1 MTSQQKLV
9 ALVGTLVHSVSFGTL
24 ELIINGAICHRNGII
39 TDIFDLDKQPDAL
52 NGVDEVVDYKGK
64 LIIPGFIDAH
74 CHAPQYVFT
83 GTGMDLPLLE
93 WLNKYTFPTESKFKD
108 EVFARYAYD
117 KAVRRHLKSGT
128 TFCAYYGTVH
138 LEASKVLAEIVQSVG
153 QRAFVGKVNMDRNSP
168 DFYIEETIKGCDDA
182 EAFVRYVLAMT
193 PTGKKFLDATDQDT
207 GATVET
213 MQAAGVLT
221 SAGFEERPTLLN
233 KVDSPLVLPILTPRF
248 VPTCTAEMMNRLGF
262 ISYKYGLP
270 VQSHLSESI
279 AEIAWV
285 KELHPDC
292 ATYADVY
299 NSCNLLHSATIMGH
313 ACYSNDA
320 ERTLLHRK
328 NATVVHCASSN
339 FNLCSGVMDVRL
351 FMADGIR
358 VGLGT
363 DVAGGH
369 SASMLDCMRQSLV
382 ASRVVGFDQR
392 GKDDAA
398 KTVSIHKEVVEYPP
412 MSYMEMFHLA
422 TVGSAEAL
430 GMGDVVGNFK
440 IGKALD
446 CLVVD
451 TDCKDSAID
460 IFDHEGAIEKF
471 QKFLFLGDD
480 RNIESIYVHGKKV
493 NP

>member
-1 MTSQQKLV
+1 MSSQKLV
-9 ALVGTLVHSVSFGTL
+9 AIVGTVVHSVSFGSL
-24 ELIINGAICHRNGII
+24 ELILNGAICHRNGII
-39 TDIFDLDKQPDAL
+39 TDVFDLDKQPDAL
-52 NGVDEVVDYKGK
+52 GSVDEVINHKGK
-64 LIIPGFIDAH
+64 LIMPGFVDAH
-74 CHAPQYVFT
+74 CHAPQYVFS

-93 WLNKYTFPTESKFKD
+93 WLNKYTFPTEARFKD
-108 EVFARYAYD
+108 EAYARYAYE

-138 LEASKVLAEIVQSVG
+138 LEASKVLAEIAHTIG

-168 DFYIEETIKGCDDA
+168 DFYIEETSKGCDDA
-182 EAFVRYVLAMT
+182 EAFARYVLGLT
-193 PTGKKFLDATDQDT
+193 PVGKDFLAAVDQDA
-207 GATVET
+207 GGSEEAMRAGGVET
-213 MQAAGVLT
+213 SAA
-221 SAGFEERPTLLN
+221 FEKRPTLLN
-233 KVDSPLVLPILTPRF
+233 KADSPLVLPILTPRF
-248 VPTCTAEMMNRLGF
+248 VPTCTSEMMDRLGL
-262 ISYKYGLP
+262 ISFKYGLP
-270 VQSHLSESI
+270 IQSHLSESI

-285 KELHPDC
+285 KDLHPDC
-292 ATYADVY
+292 ATYAEVY

-313 ACYSNDA
+313 CCFSNDA
-320 ERTLLHRK
+320 ERSLLRRK

-369 SASMLDCMRQSLV
+369 SASMLDCMRQSMV

-392 GKDDAA
+392 GKDEAS
-398 KTVSIHKEVVEYPP
+398 KTRSIHDEPVEYPP
-412 MSYMEMFHLA
+412 MTYMEMFHLA

-440 IGKALD
+440 VGKAMD

-451 TDCKDSAID
+451 TECENSPMD
-460 IFDHEGAIEKF
+460 IFEHEGMIEKF

-480 RNIESIYVHGKKV
+480 RNIESVYVHGKKV
-493 NP
+493 NA

>member
-1 MTSQQKLV
+1 MTSNGRLV
-9 ALVGTLVHSVSFGTL
+9 AIVGSVVHSVAFGTL
-24 ELIINGAICHRNGII
+24 ELITNGAVCHRNGII
-39 TDIFDLDKQPDAL
+39 TAVFDLDKQPDAIG
-52 NGVDEVVDYKGK
+52 NVDEIIDHKGK
-64 LIIPGFIDAH
+64 LIMPGFIDAH
-74 CHAPQYVFT
+74 CHAPQYAFT

-93 WLNKYTFPTESKFKD
+93 WLNKYTFPIESKFKD
-108 EVFARYAYD
+108 EVYARYAYD

-128 TFCAYYGTVH
+128 TFCAYYGTID
-138 LEASKVLAEIVQSVG
+138 LEASKVLAETVLTLG

-168 DFYIEETIKGCDDA
+168 DFYVEETSKGCDDA
-182 EAFVRYVLAMT
+182 EAFARHVLGMT
-193 PTGKKFLDATDQDT
+193 PSGKDFMSGVDRDSE
-207 GATVET
+207 ATVEG
-213 MQAAGVLT
+213 MQAAGVAT
-221 SAGFEERPTLLN
+221 SAGFEKRPTLLN
-233 KVDSPLVLPILTPRF
+233 KADSPLVLPILTPRF
-248 VPTCTAEMMNRLGF
+248 VPTCTAEMMHRLGF

-285 KELHPDC
+285 KDLHPDC
-292 ATYADVY
+292 STYAEVY
-299 NSCNLLHSATIMGH
+299 NSCNLLHSSTIMGH
-313 ACYSNDA
+313 CCFSNA
-320 ERTLLHRK
+320 EERSLLHRK

-392 GKDDAA
+392 GKDESS
-398 KTVSIHKEVVEYPP
+398 KTVSIHKTPVEYPP

-440 IGKALD
+440 VGKVMD

-451 TDCKDSAID
+451 TDCKDSPID
-460 IFDHEGAIEKF
+460 VFDHEGMIEKF

-480 RNIESIYVHGKKV
+480 RNIQSIYVHGNKV